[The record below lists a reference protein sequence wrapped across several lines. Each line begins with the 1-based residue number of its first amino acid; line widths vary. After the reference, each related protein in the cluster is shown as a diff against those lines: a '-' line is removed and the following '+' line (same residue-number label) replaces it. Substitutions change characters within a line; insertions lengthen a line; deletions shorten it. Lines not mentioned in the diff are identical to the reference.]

1 MAMNAMQAMLKSMGL
16 GDAFDGVQKLIASGA
31 IEKIIT
37 FADNVQVINDR
48 LAAIERELAA
58 LRSIL
63 PSCEYTTDIRSGNV
77 GDAGGNVDGRYR
89 PAISNARQ
97 SNGGN

>member
-1 MAMNAMQAMLKSMGL
+1 MNAMQTVLKSMGL

-31 IEKIIT
+31 IEKIIA

-48 LAAIERELAA
+48 LASIERELAA
-58 LRSIL
+58 LRNVFAS
-63 PSCEYTTDIRSGNV
+63 SEYAADIRSGNV
-77 GDAGGNVDGRYR
+77 GDASGDVDGRYR